1 MKKIAKIIGVILSL
15 VIILSCTVI
24 PSSAAGESYLSYT
37 TYSTYA
43 KLNKCLEGAKG
54 VINIPDEYNG
64 LPVKVIS
71 TRAFENCTQITEVT
85 IPASVTTVES
95 NAFSSCIALK
105 KVTFEGSNCKIG
117 TAAFSYCSDL
127 NNLTLPAS
135 LTEIPDDAFAACTSL
150 SSIDIPPTVETIGR
164 EAFRMCA
171 ALDYVL
177 IPASVKTIKINAF
190 LGCSGIS
197 AFGVA
202 NGNSVYYA
210 SNGCLYGPLESPYD
224 TDVYNPVNE
233 KTLIQYPNAK
243 NGTSYTV
250 ESGTLHIADYAFGD
264 NKKLTEIVL
273 PAGLKTIEA
282 YAFYN
287 CTALTSI
294 TIPSTVTFIGA
305 HAFGKTAALNSITIP
320 GSVAKLENV
329 FTGSAVKTVVLSNGV
344 KTIGTRCFENCESLT
359 SVTIPDSVTEI
370 GAGAFN
376 GCTALKSLKIPASVT
391 KIGNVAFGECTNL
404 ILTVSSGSAAQTYA
418 ANNSVKFIID
428 GATTPGNSDETV
440 KITGIDIYNLPDKLD
455 YYYKEDINTSGLS
468 IIVYKSNGQPEIVN
482 SGFTVNPRNLKET
495 GSVEITVTYGGFE
508 AYYDVDVS
516 YAWWQWLIRILLLGI
531 LWY

>member
-1 MKKIAKIIGVILSL
+1 MKKIAKITGVILSL
-15 VIILSCTVI
+15 LIILSCMVI
-24 PSSAAGESYLSYT
+24 PSSAAGENYLSYT

-43 KLNKCLEGAKG
+43 RLNKCVASAKG

-64 LPVKVIS
+64 VPVKVIA

-85 IPASVTTVES
+85 IPSSVTTIES

-105 KVTFEGSNCKIG
+105 KVTFKGTDCKIG
-117 TAAFSYCSDL
+117 AAAFAHCSEL
-127 NNLTLPAS
+127 NNLTLPSS
-135 LTEIPDDAFAACTSL
+135 LTEIPDEAFAVCTSL
-150 SSIDIPPTVETIGR
+150 SSIDIPPTVETIGT
-164 EAFRMCA
+164 EAFRMCT

-177 IPASVKTIKINAF
+177 IPASVKTIKDNAF

-202 NGNSVYYA
+202 GGNKVYSV

-224 TDVYNPVNE
+224 TDIYNPVNE
-233 KTLIQYPNAK
+233 KALIQYPGAK

-250 ESGTLHIADYAFGD
+250 DSGTLHIADYAFGD

-282 YAFYN
+282 YAFNN
-287 CTALTSI
+287 CTALSSI
-294 TIPSTVTFIGA
+294 TIPSTVTYIGPQ
-305 HAFGKTAALNSITIP
+305 AFGKTTALSSITIP
-320 GSVAKLENV
+320 GSVSKLENV
-329 FTGSAVKTVVLSNGV
+329 FLDSGIKTVVLSDGV
-344 KTIGTRCFENCESLT
+344 KTIGTRCFENCESLS
-359 SVTIPDSVTEI
+359 SVTIPNSVTEI

-391 KIGNVAFGECTNL
+391 KIGNVAFGECANL
-404 ILTVSSGSAAQTYA
+404 TLTVSSGSAAQTYA
-418 ANNSVKFIID
+418 VNNSIKYVID
-428 GATTPGNSDETV
+428 GATTPDNP
-440 KITGIDIYNLPDKLD
+440 KITGIDIYNLPNKTD
-455 YYYKEDINTSGLS
+455 YYYKEDISTDGLS
-468 IIVYKSNGQPEIVN
+468 IIVYKSSGEPEIVN
-482 SGFTVNPRNLKET
+482 SGFTVSPRNLKKT
-495 GSVEITVTYGGFE
+495 GLVEITVTYGGFE